1 MLKEGLKQRMIGALV
16 LLVLLIVL
24 APALL
29 QGGKTHPLVI
39 HSSKPLESPPVPD
52 FVKQLE
58 VTPDNVTVTPPAESQ
73 SELTGAAGVDGNGY
87 LKAWTLQ
94 LATFADLNNT
104 RRLVKQLRAEGY
116 SAYQKTVTGNNGQRL
131 YRVNIGPEVRPNEL
145 EKIQKD
151 LKQSMGLEGI
161 VVSFV
166 P

>member
-24 APALL
+24 APALF

-52 FVKQLE
+52 FV
-58 VTPDNVTVTPPAESQ
+58 TPPAELQ
-73 SELTGAAGVDGNGY
+73 LELTGAAGVDDNGY

-94 LATFADLNNT
+94 LATFADLNNA